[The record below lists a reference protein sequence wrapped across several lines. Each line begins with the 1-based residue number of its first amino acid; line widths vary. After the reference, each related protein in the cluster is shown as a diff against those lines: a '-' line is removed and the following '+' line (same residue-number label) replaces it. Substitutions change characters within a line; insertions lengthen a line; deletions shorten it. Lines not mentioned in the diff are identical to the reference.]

1 MNIKVFII
9 QNQKEIY
16 SMINF
21 FMSLP
26 FTKKYIFA
34 LSLIAVFSIASYVN
48 LVNLINSQSNDAK
61 VINISGKQRMLSQK
75 IALFAI
81 NYKTKPL
88 QKTVSLM
95 EKSHKYLLSL
105 DMSDELKN
113 IYFSKPT
120 MLDEKVREY
129 ILRAKSFLEHRDG
142 KSLSY
147 ILGNSQK
154 ILKDLDTAVSI
165 YQKAAERK
173 TKNLKVNELFIV
185 SFILI
190 TLLLEALFIFRP
202 ANRSIIRATKELES
216 EKEYANM
223 ITQINTNAIIA
234 IDNEFKILTFNKSAE
249 NMFGYTSEEMLNT
262 KLIDDKIIP
271 MKFLDRHNHGLKS
284 FMSSGKLKN
293 QDVVFELE
301 GKHKNGNLFPIRI
314 SFGIKIE
321 QSSKIVVANIQDTTK
336 EKEKDNLIMQQ
347 SRFAAMGEMIGN
359 IAHQWRQP
367 LSSISAIASGAR
379 LRYKN
384 NLISDEELDEVFV
397 KIKDHTQYLSKT
409 IDDFRDFFN
418 EKTDKELF
426 ELNDIINKSISLIEA
441 SYVSNRINISLNID
455 NSSKVMINGSGS
467 RLSQVFLNILNNAKD
482 ALNAKDEKE
491 VFIEVYEKDDYIITK
506 IHDSAGGIPD
516 DVMPKIF
523 DPYFTTKHKSQ
534 GTGIGLFMSRKIVAQ
549 HFNGAIE
556 VKNSE
561 FMVEGKTFFGA
572 EFLIKLKYT

>member
-1 MNIKVFII
+1 MFK
-9 QNQKEIY
+9 
-16 SMINF
+16 F
-21 FMSLP
+21 FLSLS
-26 FTKKYIFA
+26 FTKKYLFA
-34 LSLIAVFSIASYVN
+34 LSLIAVFSVASYVN
-48 LVNLINSQSNDAK
+48 LVNLIDSQSNDAK

-81 NYKTKPL
+81 NYKTKSL

-105 DMSDELKN
+105 DMSDELKK
-113 IYFSKPT
+113 IYFSEPI
-120 MLDEKVREY
+120 MLDKEVLEY
-129 ILRAKSFLEHRDG
+129 ISRAKSFLENRDG
-142 KSLSY
+142 RSLSY
-147 ILGNSQK
+147 ILDNSQK

-165 YQKAAERK
+165 YQKNAERK
-173 TKNLKVNELFIV
+173 TRNLKVNELFIV

-190 TLLLEALFIFRP
+190 TLFLEALFIFRP
-202 ANRSIIRATKELES
+202 ANNSIIKTTKELKS
-216 EKEYANM
+216 EKEYADM

-249 NMFGYTSEEMLNT
+249 KMFGYSSQEMLNT
-262 KLIDDKIIP
+262 KLVDDKIIP
-271 MKFLDRHNHGLKS
+271 LKFLNRHNEGLNN
-284 FMSSGKLKN
+284 FMRTGKLKN
-293 QDVVFELE
+293 KDVVFELE
-301 GKHKNGNLFPIRI
+301 GKNKDGDIFPLRI
-314 SFGIKIE
+314 SFGVKIE
-321 QSSKIVVANIQDTTK
+321 QNSKIVVANIQDTTK

-384 NLISDEELDEVFV
+384 HLISDEELDEVFM

-426 ELNDIINKSISLIEA
+426 ELRDVINKSISLIEA
-441 SYVSNRINISLNID
+441 SYKSSSINLSLNID
-455 NSSKVMINGSGS
+455 NSANVMINGSGS
-467 RLSQVFLNILNNAKD
+467 KLSQVFLNILNNAKD
-482 ALNAKDEKE
+482 ALYSKDEKE
-491 VFIEVYEKDDYIITK
+491 VFIEVYLKDGYIVTK
-506 IHDSAGGIPD
+506 IHDSAGGIPSD
-516 DVMPKIF
+516 IMPKIF

-549 HFNGAIE
+549 HFDGSIE
-556 VKNSE
+556 VKNSKFNLE
-561 FMVEGKTFFGA
+561 EKTFFGA